1 MSLTY
6 CCRLSPCPELELG
19 AGAEFHLAV
28 RGDDNRLPLYL
39 HIRGQHRLCRP
50 LKRVAPVLRIPGA
63 DAMQPVERPKL
74 GKVSRDI
81 DMLARLGGVFVRNH
95 NELNRYR
102 ARRDKAEQA
111 IRCADVILHL
121 PHRPVGAARGLSEIT
136 EG

>member
-1 MSLTY
+1 MQLMPNQDAVPMWRSLRPLKSAVPPLDVLTH
-6 CCRLSPCPELELG
+6 CCRLSACPELEIG

-81 DMLARLGGVFVRNH
+81 DMLARLGGIFVRNH
-95 NELNRYR
+95 NELKRYR
-102 ARRDKAEQA
+102 TRRDKAE
-111 IRCADVILHL
+111 
-121 PHRPVGAARGLSEIT
+121 
-136 EG
+136 